1 MNISTGVK
9 QSMAKPTKLPIK
21 LNGLAATVGSKRSI
35 MLTAIVVGLIG
46 AGWQHPVNAAPRDQ
60 AKRIHDRLTG
70 TPPSDA
76 LLTQMTTLVTSGN
89 AVGAARLAIDP
100 TNAES
105 KGFYSVTLKNF
116 ATPWTNRDR
125 TVFAPLNDYTATV
138 IGMVR
143 DNVPF
148 NTLLSAD
155 TIYTGNTSGAPA
167 YSAVNNDHYQFL
179 EDNDADLRTA
189 LVAQNQ
195 SAVTGLPA
203 TATAGVITTRAAA
216 QAFFIA
222 GTNRAMFRYTLLN
235 HLCRDLEQ
243 VHDTSRPPDRIRQ
256 DVSRSPGGDSRLF
269 LNGCIGCHS
278 GMDPMTQALAYYNFD
293 ETAGRIVYTGAAVQQ
308 KYGINI
314 DNFKP
319 GFVTPN
325 DNWENRWRAGPNRAL
340 GFSSS
345 LPGAGVGAKTLGQEL
360 GNSDAFAQ
368 CQVEKAFKAVCFREP
383 GNSADRSEISQITA
397 AFKSSNYSMR
407 EVFAEAAV
415 YCMGD

>member
-1 MNISTGVK
+1 MVTSNALCLQT
-9 QSMAKPTKLPIK
+9 QARP
-21 LNGLAATVGSKRSI
+21 NQTVPGKRFGTLLTI
-35 MLTAIVVGLIG
+35 MVIGLIG
-46 AGWQHPVNAAPRDQ
+46 AGWQHPAQAITRDQ

-76 LLTQMTTLVTSGN
+76 LLAQMAALDGL
-89 AVGAARLAIDP
+89 GAARLAIDKNNP
-100 TNAES
+100 ES

-143 DNVPF
+143 DDVPF

-155 TIYTGNTSGAPA
+155 TIYTANVSGAPA
-167 YSAVNNDHYQFL
+167 YSTTNNNHYQYL
-179 EDNDADLRTA
+179 EDNDIDLRTT
-189 LVAQNQ
+189 LVSQNQ

-203 TATAGVITTRAAA
+203 AATAGVITTRAAA

-222 GTNRAMFRYTLLN
+222 GTNRAMFRFTLLN
-235 HLCRDLEQ
+235 HLCKDLEQ
-243 VHDTSRPPDRIRQ
+243 VQDTSRPPDRIRQ

-269 LNGCIGCHS
+269 LNGCVGCHS
-278 GMDPMTQALAYYNFD
+278 GMDPMTQAFAYYNFD
-293 ETAGRIVYTGAAVQQ
+293 ETAGRLVYTGGAVQQ

-319 GFVTPN
+319 GYVTP
-325 DNWENRWRAGPNRAL
+325 DDHWDNRWRAGPNRAL

-345 LPGAGVGAKTLGQEL
+345 LTGSGIGAKTLGQEL

-383 GNSADRSEISQITA
+383 SNSADRSQVAQITA
-397 AFKSSNYSMR
+397 SFKSNNYSMR